1 MKICIQFAFF
11 LLTSYVSS
19 APTSDTCCSEKKVG
33 ETTYMLMESDNEDMT
48 NAYGCKDGCVYKSAD
63 GPGQFCFKEGGLPV
77 TCLDEKEFHWCYE
90 GDCGPAFWGE
100 EYEACNGMSQSP
112 IDIVSTGATFEAE
125 SAPALLFNNYD
136 KVRVSQ
142 LGNTEEHYPG
152 APQEKGDRLENGT
165 LKNNGHTAQLDVIA
179 TLPEDV
185 GVLSGGPLD
194 GDYQI
199 LQLHFHWGADD
210 SKGSEHTLD
219 GKQFPLE
226 MHIVHK
232 KMGVSVADAL
242 NMTGGLAVAGFFFEV
257 ADSDN
262 AAIEPLIEVL
272 TNIID
277 PKTFV
282 DMSGST
288 FKISDLVAG
297 VAPIAD
303 SDEPR
308 YSNYAGSLT
317 TPGCMEVVNWIN
329 FLDTIKI
336 SSEQLEKFR
345 ALKDGEKHDIVDNFR
360 PVQPLNG
367 RTVTFYGA

>member
-1 MKICIQFAFF
+1 MGQRRVHGDSLSFARTMRICIQFAFF

-19 APTSDTCCSEKKVG
+19 APTSHTCCSVKKVG

-77 TCLDEKEFHWCYE
+77 YCLGEKEFHWCYE

-100 EYEACNGMSQSP
+100 AYEACNRM
-112 IDIVSTGATFEAE
+112 
-125 SAPALLFNNYD
+125 
-136 KVRVSQ
+136 SQ

-152 APQEKGDRLENGT
+152 APQEKEDRLENGT

-199 LQLHFHWGADD
+199 LQLHYHWGADD

-232 KMGVSVADAL
+232 KMGVSVGDAL

-272 TNIID
+272 KNIID

-297 VAPIAD
+297 VAPIAA

-336 SSEQLEKFR
+336 SSEQLKKFR

-360 PVQPLNG
+360 PVQLLNG